1 MSITFTWNNPNTNE
15 YTPEFTVIYR
25 AEAPFEADDLPVA
38 YATMP
43 GATTSYTDDD
53 TIDDQTYFY
62 RVGFKLGIKEMVS
75 RLIEIKAPTTPD
87 FFTTVVGRSVTS
99 WSQYT
104 NSPGINNS
112 DMAVVIDSLAEAKWP
127 VFIGEAATA
136 GSFYTYG
143 LKVIE
148 SMLVRIAAMVAIQ
161 KFRRSVWLTE
171 GFERIAP
178 STLVTISNTSN
189 DLGWYDI
196 NYSSGVP
203 VGAKFT
209 WQEAF
214 NFVARCHTSM
224 DICLNI
230 IHHLKNDILISFT
243 TSRGRIPAVY
253 NIYQTIAVLMDY
265 VYGLGQ
271 ARGSSQPFRGF
282 GTMVR
287 GGAFTP
293 NDADRCAYLDGMPV
307 FRIINAVF
315 KQYPE
320 IKNALL
326 VNDQTM
332 TLPYRDAS
340 DNVVDFFST
349 GNNARDYSDPIQ
361 FMVIPTGSDVIGA
374 SQSAARN
381 RELNGN
387 VQTPPDSVGMA
398 SVTMAQW
405 HPNGNLP
412 ASFFMTTTPNG
423 KDFASLVANGHCGS
437 RQNFD
442 QGQVWLKASALTEV
456 WTDGL
461 STIDPMESQVVLR
474 YIPSSGLTDLSS
486 RGTTLEFLGGGL
498 DFLTHSSAKHA
509 CPGFPDLALAL
520 RGSAASNLGTLKTNL
535 NLLDYIKSNTPFT
548 VEMFMSQTFNTAAN
562 WQSRDSD
569 LISLG
574 GYDYGFRFPNVIWNP
589 VYGSA
594 FGTSVASHTAWRT
607 VSGLCNS
614 RGISRWTEAQFN
626 GNNGNDFFYHIVL
639 QYDPVLARLEFFV
652 NGIMISHWSTFT
664 PTANGMFL
672 AFFGMLNNAT
682 DLTTSRQY
690 DFNGPMDAELLIH
703 EIVVTRAKRY
713 NYANFIGKVPFARK
727 RFTT

>member
-53 TIDDQTYFY
+53 VVDEQTYFY
-62 RVGFKLGIKEMVS
+62 RIGFKLGIKEMVS

-87 FFTTVVGRSVTS
+87 FFTTVVGKSVTS

-104 NSPGINNS
+104 NSAGTNNS
-112 DMAVVIDSLAEAKWP
+112 DMAVVIDNLLESKWP

-143 LKVIE
+143 LKTIE
-148 SMLVRIAAMVAIQ
+148 SIIIRLACMVAIQ

-171 GFERIAP
+171 GFTRVAP
-178 STLVTISNTSN
+178 STIVTLSSTAN
-189 DLGWYDI
+189 DIGWADA
-196 NYSSGVP
+196 NYSSGIA
-203 VGAKFT
+203 VGTKFT

-214 NFVARCHTSM
+214 NIIARCHTSM
-224 DICLNI
+224 DICLNV
-230 IHHLKNDILISFT
+230 IHNLKNDILISFT
-243 TSRGRIPAVY
+243 SSRGQIPATY
-253 NIYQTIAVLMDY
+253 NIYQTIGVLMDY

-271 ARGSSQPFRGF
+271 ARGPSQPFRGF
-282 GTMVR
+282 GMMVR
-287 GGAFTP
+287 GGAFIA

-307 FRIINAVF
+307 FRIISAIF

-320 IKNALL
+320 IKSALL
-326 VNDQTM
+326 VNDQSM

-349 GNNARDYSDPIQ
+349 GNNSRDYADPLQ
-361 FMVIPTGSDVIGA
+361 FMVIPNSADLVGLN
-374 SQSAARN
+374 QSSART
-381 RELNGN
+381 RELNG
-387 VQTPPDSVGMA
+387 VTQTPPDSVGMS
-398 SVTMAQW
+398 SVTMGTT
-405 HPNGNLP
+405 HPNGFVP
-412 ASFFMTTTPNG
+412 ASFFMTGTPNG
-423 KDFASLVANGHCGS
+423 KEFAALVTNGHCGS

-461 STIDPMESQVVLR
+461 STVDPMESQVMLR

-520 RGSAASNLGTLKTNL
+520 RGSATSNLGTLKTNL

-569 LISLG
+569 LISIG
-574 GYDYGFRFPNVIWNP
+574 GYASGFRFPNVIWNP
-589 VYGSA
+589 A
-594 FGTSVASHTAWRT
+594 FGTAFGTRFTSHTAART
-607 VSGLCNS
+607 VSGLNNG
-614 RGISRWTEAQFN
+614 RGISRLTEALFN
-626 GNNGNDFFYHIVL
+626 ANNGNDFFYHIVF
-639 QYDPVLARLEFFV
+639 QYDPVLARLELLI
-652 NGIMISHWSTFT
+652 NGIMVSYWSTFT

-672 AFFGMLNNAT
+672 TFFGMLNNAT
-682 DLTTSRQY
+682 DQTTSRQY
-690 DFNGPMDAELLIH
+690 DFNAHMDGELLIH

>member
-99 WSQYT
+99 WSQYSGVT
-104 NSPGINNS
+104 GINNS
-112 DMAVVIDSLAEAKWP
+112 DMAVVIDNLAEAKWP
-127 VFIGEAATA
+127 VFIGEAATT
-136 GSFYTYG
+136 GTFYTYG
-143 LKVIE
+143 FKSIE
-148 SMLVRIAAMVAIQ
+148 SLIIRLACMVAIQ

-171 GFERIAP
+171 GFTRAAP
-178 STLVTISNTSN
+178 NTIVTFSSTAN
-189 DLGWYDI
+189 DIGWYDI

-203 VGAKFT
+203 NGSKFT

-214 NFVARCHTSM
+214 NFIAKCHTSM
-224 DICLNI
+224 DICLNV

-243 TSRGRIPAVY
+243 SSRGQIPAVY

-320 IKNALL
+320 IKSALL
-326 VNDQTM
+326 VNDQSM

-349 GNNARDYSDPIQ
+349 ANNARDYADPIQ
-361 FMVIPTGSDVIGA
+361 FMVVPTAADGWNA

-381 RELNGN
+381 RDLNGTT
-387 VQTPPDSVGMA
+387 QTPPDSVGMS
-398 SVTMAQW
+398 SVTMGTT
-405 HPNGNLP
+405 HPNGFVP
-412 ASFFMTTTPNG
+412 ASFFMTGTPNG
-423 KDFASLVANGHCGS
+423 KEFAALVTNGHCGS

-442 QGQVWLKASALTEV
+442 QGQVWLKASALTEI
-456 WTDGL
+456 WTEGL
-461 STIDPMESQVVLR
+461 STVDPMESQVVLR

-486 RGTTLEFLGGGL
+486 RGTTLEFLAGGL

-509 CPGFPDLALAL
+509 CPGFPDLALTL
-520 RGSAASNLGTLKTNL
+520 RGSATSNLGTLKTNL

-548 VEMFMSQTFNTAAN
+548 IELFMSQTFNTLAN

-574 GYDYGFRFPNVIWNP
+574 GYASGFRYPNVIWNP
-589 VYGSA
+589 AFGSA
-594 FGTSVASHTAWRT
+594 FGTTITSHTGARS

-614 RGISRWTEAQFN
+614 RGISRLTESLFN
-626 GNNGNDFFYHIVL
+626 ANNGNDFFYHVVL
-639 QYDPVLARLEFFV
+639 QYDPILARLELFV
-652 NGIMISHWSTFT
+652 NGILVRQWPAFM
-664 PTANGMFL
+664 PTANGVFL
-672 AFFGMLNNAT
+672 SFFGMLNNAT
-682 DLTTSRQY
+682 DQTTSRQY
-690 DFNGPMDAELLIH
+690 DFNAVMDGELLIH